1 MGKNERYI
9 VIKRVVCEHCH
20 GSKVDI
26 ESISELDNS
35 HYEYGKLDDR
45 IATFDGRGPDALCA
59 QGLHVHAELAALTN
73 KERPRTQHLSSSDK
87 GQKRKC
93 TAAHTNSCTQ
103 STSPPD
109 LAIIISRTEM
119 PRFSSHSET
128 PSPRF

>member
-45 IATFDGRGPDALCA
+45 IATFDGCSRCDEQGFFDEEIDLIEAVAAVMRMSREDVERGNWERLSFQEIGQQMDRSADAVRKVWSRAVERL
-59 QGLHVHAELAALTN
+59 QIEL
-73 KERPRTQHLSSSDK
+73 EQEFGDD
-87 GQKRKC
+87 G
-93 TAAHTNSCTQ
+93 
-103 STSPPD
+103 
-109 LAIIISRTEM
+109 E
-119 PRFSSHSET
+119 
-128 PSPRF
+128 PS